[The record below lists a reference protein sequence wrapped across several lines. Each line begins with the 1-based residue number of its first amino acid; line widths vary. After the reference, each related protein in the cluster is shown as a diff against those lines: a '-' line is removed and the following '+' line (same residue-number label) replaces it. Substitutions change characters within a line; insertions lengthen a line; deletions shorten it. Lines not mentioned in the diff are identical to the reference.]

1 MSEQQSL
8 QSARDENS
16 TLKAVV
22 NTDTQA
28 LNSARDKALALE
40 KVVNTVVIGQ
50 EKVIRLILIAL
61 HARGHVLL
69 EGGVGVG
76 KTTLLRAF
84 SKALGGSFGRIEGSV
99 DLMPND
105 LLYSA
110 WVDNEGKPVIDPG
123 PLITHGEDTAVFFF
137 NEINRARPQVQS
149 LLLRAM
155 AERSAEAF
163 GREYTFPHMVVF
175 ADRNGVEKEETFEL
189 SAAARDR
196 FLFEINVA
204 NPEQIEHR
212 KALIF
217 DSKFHD
223 VDALLSDLSEPLL
236 DYSELNNLDRDVQEA
251 VFVSDEIENYIIRI
265 WDATWKPHEF
275 GIEIPDVFMEDLV
288 VAGASVRGMSAM
300 VRAAKVSAW
309 LEGRDHVLPDDVHT
323 ILFATLSHRVFLSP
337 IYEGRR
343 EQIMPL
349 FIAALRDHIS
359 AP

>member
-1 MSEQQSL
+1 MTDMQHL
-8 QSARDENS
+8 Q
-16 TLKAVV
+16 
-22 NTDTQA
+22 
-28 LNSARDKALALE
+28 SARDKALALE

-50 EKVIRLILIAL
+50 QKAIRLILIAL

-84 SKALGGSFGRIEGSV
+84 SKALGGAFGRIEGSV
-99 DLMPND
+99 DLMPSD

-110 WVDNEGKPVIDPG
+110 WVDGEGKPVIDPG
-123 PLITHGEDTAVFFF
+123 PLIAHGDDTAVFFF

-163 GREYTFPHMVVF
+163 GKEYRFPHMVVF

-196 FLFEINVA
+196 FLFEIGIS
-204 NPEQIEHR
+204 NPEVLEDR
-212 KALIF
+212 KSLIF
-217 DSKFHD
+217 DSRFHD
-223 VDALLSDLSEPLL
+223 VDELLSGLSEPLL
-236 DYSELNNLDRDVQEA
+236 DYTELNALDKEIQHA
-251 VFVSDEIENYIIRI
+251 VFVSPEIEDYIIRI
-265 WDATWKPHEF
+265 WDATWRPHEF
-275 GIEIPDVFMEDLV
+275 GIDIPDVFMEELV

-300 VRAAKVSAW
+300 VRAAKVAAW

-323 ILFATLSHRVFLSP
+323 VLFATLTHRVFLSP

-343 EQIMPL
+343 EQIMPQ

>member
-1 MSEQQSL
+1 MADMQHL
-8 QSARDENS
+8 QSARE
-16 TLKAVV
+16 
-22 NTDTQA
+22 
-28 LNSARDKALALE
+28 KALALE

-50 EKVIRLILIAL
+50 QKAIRLILIAL

-84 SKALGGSFGRIEGSV
+84 SKALGGAFGRIEGSV
-99 DLMPND
+99 DLMPSD

-110 WVDNEGKPVIDPG
+110 WVDGEGKPVIDPG
-123 PLITHGEDTAVFFF
+123 PLIAHGDDTAVFFF

-163 GREYTFPHMVVF
+163 GREYRFPHMVVF
-175 ADRNGVEKEETFEL
+175 ADRNAVEKEETFEL

-196 FLFEINVA
+196 FLFEIGIS
-204 NPEQIEHR
+204 NPEVLEDR

-223 VDALLSDLSEPLL
+223 VDELLSGLAEPLL
-236 DYSELNNLDRDVQEA
+236 DYTQLNALDKEIQHA
-251 VFVSDEIENYIIRI
+251 VFVSPEIEDYIIRI
-265 WDATWKPHEF
+265 WDATWKPHKF
-275 GIEIPDVFMEDLV
+275 GIDIPDVFMEELV

-323 ILFATLSHRVFLSP
+323 VLFATLTHRIFLSP

-343 EQIMPL
+343 EQIMPQ
-349 FIAALRDHIS
+349 FIAALRDNIS

>member
-1 MSEQQSL
+1 MADMQQL
-8 QSARDENS
+8 QA
-16 TLKAVV
+16 
-22 NTDTQA
+22 
-28 LNSARDKALALE
+28 ARDKALALE

-50 EKVIRLILIAL
+50 QKAIRLILIAL

-84 SKALGGSFGRIEGSV
+84 SKALGGAFGRIEGSV
-99 DLMPND
+99 DLMPSD

-110 WVDNEGKPVIDPG
+110 WVDGEGKPVIDPG
-123 PLITHGEDTAVFFF
+123 PLIAHGDDTAVFFF

-163 GREYTFPHMVVF
+163 GKEYKFPHMVVF

-196 FLFEINVA
+196 FLFEIGIA
-204 NPEQIEHR
+204 NPEALDDR

-223 VDALLSDLSEPLL
+223 VDELLSGLSDPLL
-236 DYSELNNLDRDVQEA
+236 DYTELNDLDKDIQHA
-251 VFVSDEIENYIIRI
+251 VFVSQEIEDYIIRI
-265 WDATWKPHEF
+265 WDATWKPQDF
-275 GIEIPDVFMEDLV
+275 GIDIPDVFMEDLV

-323 ILFATLSHRVFLSP
+323 VLFASLTHRVFLSP

>member
-1 MSEQQSL
+1 MTESQLETS
-8 QSARDENS
+8 REH
-16 TLKAVV
+16 
-22 NTDTQA
+22 
-28 LNSARDKALALE
+28 ALE
-40 KVVNTVVIGQ
+40 LEKGVNQVVIGQ
-50 EKVIRLILIAL
+50 ERAIRLILIAL
-61 HARGHVLL
+61 HSRGHVLL

-84 SKALGGSFGRIEGSV
+84 SKALGGAFGRIEGSV

-110 WVDNEGKPVIDPG
+110 WVDGEGKPVIDPG

-163 GREYTFPHMVVF
+163 GREFTFPHMVVF

-196 FLFEINVA
+196 FLFEISIDRPTDA
-204 NPEQIEHR
+204 DIRR
-212 KALIF
+212 KLIF
-217 DSKFHD
+217 DAAYHN
-223 VDALLSDLSEPLL
+223 VDELLASLSEPLL
-236 DYSELNNLDRDVQEA
+236 DFKELNALDKAIQKSI
-251 VFVSDEIENYIIRI
+251 FVSEEIENYVVNL
-265 WDATWKPHEF
+265 WDATWKPHES
-275 GIEIPDVFMEDLV
+275 GIEIPDVYMEDLV

-309 LEGRDHVLPDDVHT
+309 LEGRNHVLPDDIHT
-323 ILFATLSHRVFLSP
+323 VLLPALHHRVFLSP
-337 IYEGRR
+337 VYESRR
-343 EQIMPL
+343 EKIMPQ
-349 FIAALRDHIS
+349 FVAALRDHIS
-359 AP
+359 TP

>member
-1 MSEQQSL
+1 MADMQHL
-8 QSARDENS
+8 Q
-16 TLKAVV
+16 
-22 NTDTQA
+22 
-28 LNSARDKALALE
+28 SARDKALALE
-40 KVVNTVVIGQ
+40 KIVNSVVIGQ
-50 EKVIRLILIAL
+50 EKAIRLILIAL
-61 HARGHVLL
+61 HSRGHVLL

-84 SKALGGSFGRIEGSV
+84 SKALGGAFGRIEGSV
-99 DLMPND
+99 DLMPSD

-110 WVDNEGKPVIDPG
+110 WVDSEGKPVIDPG
-123 PLITHGEDTAVFFF
+123 PLIAHGDDTAVFFF

-163 GREYTFPHMVVF
+163 GREYKFPHMVVF

-196 FLFEINVA
+196 FLFEIGIA
-204 NPEQIEHR
+204 NPEQLHDR

-223 VDALLSDLSEPLL
+223 VDELLSGLTEPLL
-236 DYSELNNLDRDVQEA
+236 DYTELNALDKEVQQA
-251 VFVSDEIENYIIRI
+251 IFVSPEIEDYIIRI

-275 GIEIPDVFMEDLV
+275 GIDIPDVFMEDLV

-300 VRAAKVSAW
+300 VRAAKVAAW

-323 ILFATLSHRVFLSP
+323 VLFATLTHRVFLSP
-337 IYEGRR
+337 IYENRR
-343 EQIMPL
+343 EQIMPQ

>member
-1 MSEQQSL
+1 MADMQHL
-8 QSARDENS
+8 Q
-16 TLKAVV
+16 
-22 NTDTQA
+22 
-28 LNSARDKALALE
+28 SARDKALELE
-40 KVVNTVVIGQ
+40 KVINTVVIGQ
-50 EKVIRLILIAL
+50 PKAIRLILIAL

-84 SKALGGSFGRIEGSV
+84 SKALGGAFGRIEGSV
-99 DLMPND
+99 DLMPSD

-110 WVDNEGKPVIDPG
+110 WVNAEGKPVIDPG
-123 PLITHGEDTAVFFF
+123 PLIAHGDDTAVFFF

-163 GREYTFPHMVVF
+163 GREYRFPHMVVF
-175 ADRNGVEKEETFEL
+175 ADRNGIEKEETFEL

-196 FLFEINVA
+196 FLFEINIS
-204 NPEQIEHR
+204 NPEALADR

-217 DSKFHD
+217 DAKFHD
-223 VDALLSDLSEPLL
+223 VDELLSSLAKPLL
-236 DYSELNNLDRDVQEA
+236 DYTELNALDKEIQSA
-251 VFVSDEIENYIIRI
+251 VFVSAEIEDYIIRI
-265 WDATWKPHEF
+265 WDATWKPQAF
-275 GIEIPDVFMEDLV
+275 GIDIPGIFMDELV
-288 VAGASVRGMSAM
+288 IAGASVRGMSAM

-323 ILFATLSHRVFLSP
+323 VLFATLTHRVFLSP
-337 IYEGRR
+337 IYESRR
-343 EQIMPL
+343 EQIMPQ
-349 FIAALRDHIS
+349 FIAALCDNIS

>member
-1 MSEQQSL
+1 MRLNMAQTQLL
-8 QSARDENS
+8 QSARE
-16 TLKAVV
+16 
-22 NTDTQA
+22 Q
-28 LNSARDKALALE
+28 ALALE
-40 KVVNTVVIGQ
+40 KVVNTVVVGQ
-50 EKVIRLILIAL
+50 QQAIRLILIAL
-61 HARGHVLL
+61 HSRGHVLL

-84 SKALGGSFGRIEGSV
+84 SKSLGGDFGRIEGSV

-110 WVDNEGKPVIDPG
+110 WVDGEGKPVIEAG

-163 GREYTFPHMVVF
+163 GREYNFPHMVVF

-196 FLFEINVA
+196 FLFEINISTPKDA
-204 NPEQIEHR
+204 DIR
-212 KALIF
+212 KKLIF
-217 DSKFHD
+217 DSSYHD
-223 VDALLSDLSEPLL
+223 VDALLDTLPEPLL
-236 DYSELNNLDRDVQEA
+236 DFKQLNELDRQIQQS
-251 VFVSDEIENYIIRI
+251 VFVSEEIENYVVKI
-265 WDATWKPHEF
+265 WDATWKPAES
-275 GIEIPDVFMEDLV
+275 GIEIADVYMEDLV

-309 LEGRDHVLPDDVHT
+309 LEGRDHILPDDIHT
-323 ILFATLSHRVFLSP
+323 VLLPALSHRVFLSP
-337 IYEGRR
+337 VYESRR
-343 EQIMPL
+343 ETIMPQ
-349 FIAALRDHIS
+349 FVAALRDHIS
-359 AP
+359 TP

>member
-1 MSEQQSL
+1 MADMQHL
-8 QSARDENS
+8 Q
-16 TLKAVV
+16 
-22 NTDTQA
+22 
-28 LNSARDKALALE
+28 SARDKALALE

-50 EKVIRLILIAL
+50 QKAIRLILIAL
-61 HARGHVLL
+61 HSRGHVLL

-99 DLMPND
+99 DLMPSD

-110 WVDNEGKPVIDPG
+110 WVDAEGKPVIDPG

-163 GREYTFPHMVVF
+163 GKEYNFPHMVVF

-196 FLFEINVA
+196 FLFEIGIA
-204 NPEQIEHR
+204 NPEELSDR

-223 VDALLSDLSEPLL
+223 VDELLSDFKEPLL
-236 DYSELNNLDRDVQEA
+236 DYTELNALDKEVQNT
-251 VFVSDEIENYIIRI
+251 VFVSPEIEDYIIRI
-265 WDATWKPHEF
+265 WDATWEPHKF
-275 GIEIPDVFMEDLV
+275 GIEIADVFMEDLV
-288 VAGASVRGMSAM
+288 VSGASVRGMSAM
-300 VRAAKVSAW
+300 VRAAKVAAW

-323 ILFATLSHRVFLSP
+323 VLFASLTHRVFLSP

>member
-1 MSEQQSL
+1 
-8 QSARDENS
+8 
-16 TLKAVV
+16 
-22 NTDTQA
+22 
-28 LNSARDKALALE
+28 
-40 KVVNTVVIGQ
+40 
-50 EKVIRLILIAL
+50 
-61 HARGHVLL
+61 
-69 EGGVGVG
+69 
-76 KTTLLRAF
+76 
-84 SKALGGSFGRIEGSV
+84 
-99 DLMPND
+99 MPSD

-110 WVDNEGKPVIDPG
+110 WVDGDGKPVIDPG
-123 PLITHGEDTAVFFF
+123 PLIAHGDDTAVFFF

-163 GREYTFPHMVVF
+163 GKEYKFPHMVVF

-196 FLFEINVA
+196 FLFEIGIA
-204 NPEQIEHR
+204 NPEALDDR

-223 VDALLSDLSEPLL
+223 VDELLSGLSEPLL
-236 DYSELNNLDRDVQEA
+236 DYTELNALDKDVQHA
-251 VFVSDEIENYIIRI
+251 VFVSQEIEDYIIRI
-265 WDATWKPHEF
+265 WDATWRPQDF
-275 GIEIPDVFMEDLV
+275 GIDIPDVFMEDLV

-323 ILFATLSHRVFLSP
+323 VLFATLTHRVFLSP

>member
-1 MSEQQSL
+1 MADMQHL
-8 QSARDENS
+8 Q
-16 TLKAVV
+16 
-22 NTDTQA
+22 
-28 LNSARDKALALE
+28 SARDKALALE
-40 KVVNTVVIGQ
+40 KVVNNVVIGQ
-50 EKVIRLILIAL
+50 QKAIRLILIAL

-84 SKALGGSFGRIEGSV
+84 SKALGGAFGRIEGSV
-99 DLMPND
+99 DLMPSD

-110 WVDNEGKPVIDPG
+110 WVDGEGKPVIDPG
-123 PLITHGEDTAVFFF
+123 PLIAHGDDTAVFFF

-163 GREYTFPHMVVF
+163 GKEYRFPHMVVF
-175 ADRNGVEKEETFEL
+175 ADRNAVEKEETFEL

-196 FLFEINVA
+196 FLFEIGIS
-204 NPEQIEHR
+204 NPEVLEDR
-212 KALIF
+212 KSLIF
-217 DSKFHD
+217 DSRFHD
-223 VDALLSDLSEPLL
+223 VDELLSGLAEPLL
-236 DYSELNNLDRDVQEA
+236 DYTELNALDKEIQHA
-251 VFVSDEIENYIIRI
+251 VFVSPEIEDYIIRI

-275 GIEIPDVFMEDLV
+275 GIDIPDVFMEELV

-300 VRAAKVSAW
+300 VRAAKVAAW

-323 ILFATLSHRVFLSP
+323 VLFATLTHRVFLSP

-343 EQIMPL
+343 EQIMPQ
-349 FIAALRDHIS
+349 FIAALRDNIS